1 MMQTTLELSSVEE
14 KPPVLPP
21 HSQQLLNEGRTT
33 HARMS
38 PKTVPNSIFH
48 ADRLAPIDRSG
59 GFALSLKRT
68 LAVAAVAILMVPIV
82 ACEDVTKPPPPEPD
96 PQIHITRHFTKTT
109 DAKGNQTGLQSN
121 DVYTLHVAQNGALWI
136 GNQAGV
142 AVYNDPT
149 STIRDAAYDQ
159 NNGLPNPKV
168 RAVVELDGKAYVGT
182 WGGGLG
188 VFDGAAWTTLRTSD
202 GLVNDLVSD
211 MKVDDGKLYIATTGG
226 VSSYNPA
233 TNNWARFT
241 RNPADSVVGDLLD
254 AYVSAME
261 IANTPRGKE
270 FWYAPR
276 WESTVEESRRNQHG
290 LTTTRGSFNASP
302 DTVRLQASKDN
313 TLFELADTLSNGAG
327 TKFFVG
333 TASGYR
339 NRGVLEF
346 DVASAGIPSDAI
358 IVKATLRASV
368 ITGSVVAANNVRLY
382 RALTE
387 WGEGTSLAGGDE
399 SGGAPA
405 TAGDATWKYAMY
417 PDVLWNEPG
426 GDYAASASGSVMIDS
441 PKRYEW
447 STPAMA
453 GDITAWLRDPSSNH
467 GWVMV
472 GGNARKFM
480 ASRTY
485 PVVGSR
491 PQLEIIYARYFY
503 TTLASSA
510 LPEADV
516 NDIYYDEPTN
526 LFWLA
531 MATRG
536 IATIDVDN
544 AVWTFYTT
552 DDGLPSNV
560 VYSIAKA
567 NGQMWFGTQ
576 NGVARYLSN
585 GTFRGYDRGGGLPAD
600 RVRFTYTDDG
610 QRLWLGFVEAGAA
623 LVDPK
628 SAQ

>member
-1 MMQTTLELSSVEE
+1 M
-14 KPPVLPP
+14 
-21 HSQQLLNEGRTT
+21 
-33 HARMS
+33 
-38 PKTVPNSIFH
+38 
-48 ADRLAPIDRSG
+48 
-59 GFALSLKRT
+59 SLKRI
-68 LAVAAVAILMVPIV
+68 LAMAAVSSLMVPVV
-82 ACEDVTKPPPPEPD
+82 ACEDVTKPPPPEPP
-96 PQIHITRHFTKTT
+96 PQIHTSVHFTKTT
-109 DAKGNQTGLQSN
+109 NAKGDQTGLQSN
-121 DVYTLHVAQNGALWI
+121 DVYTLHVSQTGALWI

-149 STIRDAAYDQ
+149 STTRDAAYDQ

-168 RAVVELDGKAYVGT
+168 RSVAELDGKVYVGT

-188 VFDGAAWTTLRTSD
+188 VFDGANWTTLRASD

-226 VSSYNPA
+226 VSSYDPA
-233 TNNWARFT
+233 TSQWGEFT
-241 RNPADSVVGDLLD
+241 RASADSVVGDLLD
-254 AYVSAME
+254 EFVSAME
-261 IANTPRGKE
+261 IAETPRGKE

-276 WESTVEESRRNQHG
+276 WESTVEEARRDQHG

-302 DTVRLQASKDN
+302 DTVTLPALKDN
-313 TLFELADTLSNGAG
+313 TLYELADTLSNGAG

-333 TASGYR
+333 SASGNR

-346 DVASAGIPSDAI
+346 DVASAGIPTDAI
-358 IVKATLRASV
+358 IVKATLRANV

-387 WGEGTSLAGGDE
+387 WGEGTSLAPGDE
-399 SGGAPA
+399 AGGAPA
-405 TAGDATWKYAMY
+405 TDGDATWKYAFY

-426 GDYAASASGSVMIDS
+426 GDYVPHSSAFVMIDS
-441 PKRYEW
+441 PKQYEW

-453 GDITAWLRDPSSNH
+453 EDITTWLQDPSTNH
-467 GWVMV
+467 GWVMI
-472 GGNARKFM
+472 GGDARKFI

-485 PVVGSR
+485 PTESFR
-491 PQLEIIYARYFY
+491 PELEIIYARYFY

-510 LPEADV
+510 LPEPDV
-516 NDIYYDEPTN
+516 NDIYYDETTN

-536 IATIDVDN
+536 IASLDVDN
-544 AVWTFYTT
+544 ALWKFYTT

-567 NGQMWFGTQ
+567 NGQLWFGTQ
-576 NGVARYLSN
+576 NGVARLLGD
-585 GTFRGYDRGGGLPAD
+585 GTFRGYNRGGGLPAD
-600 RVRFTYTDDG
+600 RVRFTYSDDG

-623 LVDPK
+623 LVDPTQ
-628 SAQ
+628 AQ